1 MSSGFHD
8 KALIKPFGAAAP
20 WLTVME
26 QNQTLSLQSII
37 KLGQVAI
44 TCWHVIRT
52 SVRHDMTTFKRH
64 SYVHVSQFWSKKII
78 PKDSDWLCFVSL
90 ALFLLFYLQQ
100 RLSCEV
106 PTEKANSGVGRMF
119 FHSLI
124 KCNLFVQL
132 NWELTLSALFVYYIR
147 WIIEFYFILFSKY
160 QQIIPQNKFLKKLL
174 ILLHIIVSFL
184 QRHLSPKLSLQCCLM
199 IIDML
204 NFSWKSS
211 VLIFYFFFYYSLD
224 FFSFFLKMLY

>member
-52 SVRHDMTTFKRH
+52 SVRHDVTTFKRH

-78 PKDSDWLCFVSL
+78 PKDSDWLCFVSCS
-90 ALFLLFYLQQ
+90 FTLLFLQQ

-106 PTEKANSGVGRMF
+106 PTEKAKSGVGRMF

-132 NWELTLSALFVYYIR
+132 NWELTLSALFV
-147 WIIEFYFILFSKY
+147 
-160 QQIIPQNKFLKKLL
+160 
-174 ILLHIIVSFL
+174 
-184 QRHLSPKLSLQCCLM
+184 
-199 IIDML
+199 
-204 NFSWKSS
+204 
-211 VLIFYFFFYYSLD
+211 
-224 FFSFFLKMLY
+224 

>member
-26 QNQTLSLQSII
+26 QNQTLSLQSIV

-147 WIIEFYFILFSKY
+147 WIIEFYFLFYFLNINKSYHK
-160 QQIIPQNKFLKKLL
+160 IKFLKKLL

-211 VLIFYFFFYYSLD
+211 VLIFYFFFTIVWI
-224 FFSFFLKMLY
+224 FFPSS

>member
-1 MSSGFHD
+1 
-8 KALIKPFGAAAP
+8 
-20 WLTVME
+20 ME
-26 QNQTLSLQSII
+26 QNRALSPQSII

-147 WIIEFYFILFSKY
+147 WIIEFYFLFYFLNINKSYHK
-160 QQIIPQNKFLKKLL
+160 IKFLKKLL

-211 VLIFYFFFYYSLD
+211 VLIFYFFFTIVWI
-224 FFSFFLKMLY
+224 FFPSS